1 MLFVY
6 LLALVPVSLVLAY
19 AVNAPSVWVF
29 ASALLA
35 IAPLAEWTRRATDQL
50 ARSVGPDVGG
60 LLNVTFGNIP
70 EVILGLCILIAGHAN
85 VVKAQITGSI
95 IGNGLLGLGMAIL
108 VGCWGRPNLTF
119 SRERAGLL
127 ASLLMLAVIGL
138 LVPAFFAYAE
148 RYSAGGY
155 SAIAAE
161 NLSLG
166 VSCVLIVI
174 YIANLIYTLRTH
186 RDVFIRPETV
196 EAESGRWPVWVA
208 VAVLCGATIGI
219 AWEAELVAGAVEATA
234 GGLGVSPFFLGV
246 IVLAVIGN
254 AAEYFG
260 AVSFARRG
268 RMELALGISVGG
280 SVQVALLVAPLL
292 VLISYFLDRP
302 MDLIFGNPL
311 ELIAV
316 AAVAFVVNAIA
327 SDGEATWFEG
337 LLLLGVYA
345 ILALAFFYVTP

>member
-19 AVNAPSVWVF
+19 AVHAPPVWVF

-35 IAPLAEWTRRATDQL
+35 IAPLAEWTRRATDHL

-70 EVILGLCILIAGHAN
+70 EVILGLCILVAGHPN

-108 VGCWGRPNLTF
+108 VGCWGRPKLTF

-148 RYSAGGY
+148 RYGAGHN

-196 EAESGRWPVWVA
+196 EGESGRWPVWVA
-208 VAVLCGATIGI
+208 IAVLCGATIGI
-219 AWEAELVAGAVEATA
+219 AWEAELVAGAVETTA
-234 GGLGVSPFFLGV
+234 GGLGVSAFFLGV

-292 VLISYFLDRP
+292 VLISYFLGRP

-327 SDGEATWFEG
+327 SDGEVTWFEG